1 MIDVFEMEV
10 IVAFELSNVTYVGKL
25 NNVFCIGLRFVPVI
39 VIVEPLEAVEGEMEE
54 MDGLEIRVVLV
65 NVDSLER
72 LVVTTEV

>member
-10 IVAFELSNVTYVGKL
+10 MVAFELSNVTYVGKL

-65 NVDSLER
+65 NMVRVDKS
-72 LVVTTEV
+72 VAAEV